1 MWHVSPK
8 QTWYVI
14 STLFEP
20 PVTSGCI
27 RIQTCE
33 LFKNMF
39 IHWCPVSLFYTPR
52 KRQKSIRFLTFSG
65 GIKMWHWILMGY
77 KITSTAFNST
87 FWRRSRMLFA
97 NFEEGEVTYLLWAM
111 TQTGKTVAS
120 TASYF
125 ISSFDLVKAGKLL
138 ENIKFI

>member
-1 MWHVSPK
+1 
-8 QTWYVI
+8 
-14 STLFEP
+14 
-20 PVTSGCI
+20 
-27 RIQTCE
+27 
-33 LFKNMF
+33 
-39 IHWCPVSLFYTPR
+39 
-52 KRQKSIRFLTFSG
+52 
-65 GIKMWHWILMGY
+65 
-77 KITSTAFNST
+77 
-87 FWRRSRMLFA
+87 MLFA

>member
-1 MWHVSPK
+1 MFLQNKLDTLYLRYLNLLWPVAAYESKRVNFLRTCLSIGVQYHF
-8 QTWYVI
+8 
-14 STLFEP
+14 STP
-20 PVTSGCI
+20 PENV
-27 RIQTCE
+27 RNP
-33 LFKNMF
+33 L
-39 IHWCPVSLFYTPR
+39 
-52 KRQKSIRFLTFSG
+52 RFLTISG